1 MLKVCPIELNLQSHS
16 YYFQRYIKNLL
27 FLQAVTTNNTILL
40 VEDEEESGE
49 MLANFLEL
57 NDFNVHWAKDGKEAY
72 ELISDNANNIDL
84 AILDIMVP
92 YHDGKE
98 ICRHIREHPVINDI
112 PVIFL
117 TARDEEKDEIEGL
130 NLGAD
135 DYIKKP
141 AGLNLIKAHVVSH
154 LRRINPAKSQWLQ
167 YGHVYLDT
175 DTKQMFINDELIDL
189 THTEYIIAEL
199 FFKHPKLV
207 YSRQEILEHIS
218 DEEKYIFDRTVDVHI
233 KNLRIKMKDEG
244 KLIKTYRGVGYGFNR
259 EYGRG

>member
-1 MLKVCPIELNLQSHS
+1 MNYKHTL
-16 YYFQRYIKNLL
+16 
-27 FLQAVTTNNTILL
+27 LL
-40 VEDEEESGE
+40 VEDEIESGE

-57 NDFNVHWAKDGKEAY
+57 NEYKVYWAKDGKEAFNFIDEHAN
-72 ELISDNANNIDL
+72 ELEL

-98 ICRHIREHPVINDI
+98 ICTHIRQHPVVNEI
-112 PVIFL
+112 PVLFL
-117 TARDEEKDEIEGL
+117 TARDEEQDEIEGL
-130 NLGAD
+130 ELGGD

-141 AGLNLIKAHVVSH
+141 ASLNLIKAHVESQ
-154 LRRINPAKSQWLQ
+154 LRRQNPERSNWLQ
-167 YGHVYLDT
+167 YGHVYLDI
-175 DTKQMFINDELIDL
+175 DSKEMYIHEEKVDL

-199 FFKHPKLV
+199 FFQHPKLV
-207 YSRQEILEHIS
+207 YSRHEILEHIT

-259 EYGRG
+259 DYLHR